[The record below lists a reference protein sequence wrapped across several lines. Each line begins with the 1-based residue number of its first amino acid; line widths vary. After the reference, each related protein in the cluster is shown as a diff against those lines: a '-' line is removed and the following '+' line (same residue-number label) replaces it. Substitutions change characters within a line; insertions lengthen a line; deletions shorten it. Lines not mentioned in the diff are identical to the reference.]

1 MVLVESVEDG
11 ESGGGFPQLVS
22 GVVSVKDDI
31 PVSTLTHGPREVTR
45 VLAWDP
51 SNDTM

>member
-1 MVLVESVEDG
+1 MVESVVDG
-11 ESGGGFPQLVS
+11 ESGGGYPQLVS
-22 GVVSVKDDI
+22 GLVSVREDI

-45 VLAWDP
+45 VLAWDQ